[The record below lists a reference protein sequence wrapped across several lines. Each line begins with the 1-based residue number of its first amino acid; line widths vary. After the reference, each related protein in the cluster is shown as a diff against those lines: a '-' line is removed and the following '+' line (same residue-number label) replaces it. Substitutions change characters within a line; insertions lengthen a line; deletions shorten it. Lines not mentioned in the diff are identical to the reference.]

1 MPNSIKTYCLIALA
15 CSWSVVAES
24 ANNEEVFAQLKALSG
39 NWAGTLKRS
48 TGEEI
53 PLQLSYSVR
62 ANDSAVVEESDEDG
76 VAMLN
81 IFNVQQGELVSTH
94 YCGLM
99 NRPVSTLTAAGNGVL
114 SFTTDAGRSGLE
126 EGKDEYVNSWT
137 LTLDPANPDQF
148 TYQYTVIN
156 ADREVMTATA
166 QVSRVR

>member
-1 MPNSIKTYCLIALA
+1 MNRILKQWIA
-15 CSWSVVAES
+15 VAVAAGWTIHAS
-24 ANNEEVFAQLKALSG
+24 AEISDEAFAQLKTLSG
-39 NWAGTLKRS
+39 DWAGTLQRS

-53 PLQLSYSVR
+53 ALTLSYSVR

-99 NRPVSTLTAAGNGVL
+99 NRPVSTLTAAENGVL

-137 LTLDPANPDQF
+137 LNLDPENPDQF

-156 ADREVMTATA
+156 ADLEIMTATA
-166 QVSRVR
+166 QVSRVE